1 MHDPIHDEVHD
12 LGDLPSHFLR
22 EVEHFF
28 KIYKDLEGKRVE
40 IIGWFDAAEA
50 RRIIEESVE
59 RYNAK
64 YGAGFA
70 GA

>member
-1 MHDPIHDEVHD
+1 VHD
-12 LGDLPSHFLR
+12 LVDFPSHFLR

-40 IIGWFDAAEA
+40 IIGWFDAEEA
-50 RRIIEESVE
+50 RRIIQESID

-64 YGAGFA
+64 YGAALA